1 MRTVKQVSA
10 LTGVSVRTLQ
20 FYDEIGLLKPTSV
33 TEAGYRLYGG
43 EALEV
48 LQQILFFKELDFPL
62 KEIKAI
68 LENPAFDR
76 RAAFAEQRT
85 LIALKR
91 ERLDRLLELLDRLVK
106 GENGMEFEQFGMDEY
121 FRRAEAFKRTHGLEI
136 AARMGSLEAFDGMLA
151 DLRAREGEIAALAE
165 EQYGGVEAFTRAME
179 HNLGAYLEHGPA
191 VAPEDAAGLA
201 ARTDALTRRLL
212 ADLGRDPASPEV
224 RALTGEL
231 IAFAQACSAGAD
243 MGENHWGFLAG
254 QYAENP
260 AFIQAA
266 DGKYGAGAA
275 AFLSRAIR
283 AYLDAPA
290 Q

>member
-33 TEAGYRLYGG
+33 TEAGYRLYGDG
-43 EALEV
+43 ALEV
-48 LQQILFFKELDFPL
+48 LQQILFFKELDFSL

-68 LENPAFDR
+68 LENPSFDR
-76 RAAFAEQRT
+76 RAAFAGQRA

-91 ERLDRLLELLDRLVK
+91 DRLDRLLELLDRLLK
-106 GENGMEFEQFGMDEY
+106 GENSMEFEQFGMDEY
-121 FRRAEAFKRTHGLEI
+121 FRRVEDFKRTHGAEI

-151 DLRAREGEIAALAE
+151 DLRAREGEIAALAAE
-165 EQYGGVEAFTRAME
+165 EYGSVEAFTRAME
-179 HNLGAYLEHGPA
+179 QNLGEYLDHGPA
-191 VAPEDAAGLA
+191 VAPEDVAGLA
-201 ARTDALTRRLL
+201 ARTDELTRRVL

-231 IAFAQACSAGAD
+231 IAFTESCGGGAD
-243 MGENHWGFLAG
+243 MGENYWGFMAG

-260 AFIQAA
+260 AFIEAA

-290 Q
+290 L

>member
-20 FYDEIGLLKPTSV
+20 FYDEIGLLKPTGV
-33 TEAGYRLYGG
+33 TGAGYRLYGD
-43 EALEV
+43 EALET
-48 LQQILFFKELDFPL
+48 LQQILFFKELDFSL

-76 RAAFAEQRT
+76 RAAFAEQRA

-91 ERLDRLLELLDRLVK
+91 DRLDRLLELLDRLVK

-121 FRRAEAFKRTHGLEI
+121 LRRAEAFKRTHAAEI

-151 DLRAREGEIAALAE
+151 DLRAQEGEIGALAE
-165 EQYGGVEAFTRAME
+165 QAYGSVEAFTRAME
-179 HNLGAYLEHGPA
+179 HNLEHYLEHGPA

-201 ARTDALTRRLL
+201 ARTDELTRRLL

-224 RALTGEL
+224 RALTEEL
-231 IAFAQACSAGAD
+231 IAFTETCSGGAD
-243 MGENHWGFLAG
+243 MGENHWGFMAQ

-260 AFIQAA
+260 AFMKAA
-266 DGKYGAGAA
+266 DEKYGPGAA
-275 AFLSRAIR
+275 AFLSRAIL
-283 AYLDAPA
+283 ACLDARGK
-290 Q
+290 